1 MQELQAMLEQVIEE
15 QLTVVDNTGRSSAC
29 DLSATKEMF
38 NISGQQSFDAK
49 HNLFSDDDG
58 ISSNDETT
66 MPASQLDIAKKHAS
80 PQAFVKM
87 SQTDLIELESEIA
100 RLRNNLTQLAE
111 ENKGLIL
118 MQDCHVSQI
127 AELNQSEST
136 KDDELKELK
145 QRVNH
150 SDLMVKELVDARDR
164 AREAEG
170 ALDVKTNELA

>member
-1 MQELQAMLEQVIEE
+1 
-15 QLTVVDNTGRSSAC
+15 
-29 DLSATKEMF
+29 
-38 NISGQQSFDAK
+38 
-49 HNLFSDDDG
+49 
-58 ISSNDETT
+58 
-66 MPASQLDIAKKHAS
+66 
-80 PQAFVKM
+80 
-87 SQTDLIELESEIA
+87 
-100 RLRNNLTQLAE
+100 
-111 ENKGLIL
+111 